1 MLLTKMDNRS
11 AIDNILPICL
21 RENSCECFNIIFR
34 TPSFYDSKDV
44 LQYTTY
50 NQTELKKYIEEIRK
64 HQEKDRLLNLSK
76 FNDVSAREV
85 KRANDHFLESV
96 KKFQLYINQNR
107 EKGECLLEYF
117 GQDIELLQL
126 IDFYEQI
133 GLTAERSITLFNQ
146 PNTQVQTK
154 FLSETLELHLLCL
167 YIFYQYYN
175 LCVYGK
181 TLCNKNYS
189 NSSVLFFRL
198 K

>member
-11 AIDNILPICL
+11 AIDNILPICI
-21 RENSCECFNIIFR
+21 RENSCNCFNTIFR
-34 TPSFYDSKDV
+34 TPKFYDSKDI

-50 NQTELKKYIEEIRK
+50 NQTELKKYIDEIRK

-96 KKFQLYINQNR
+96 KKFQLYINLNR
-107 EKGECLLEYF
+107 EKGECVLEYYGQDVVLLE
-117 GQDIELLQL
+117 L
-126 IDFYEQI
+126 IKFYEQI
-133 GLTAERSITLFNQ
+133 GLTAEKSIVLFNQ

-154 FLSETLELHLLCL
+154 FLSETLDLHLLCL
-167 YIFYQYYN
+167 YIFYQFNN

-181 TLCNKNYS
+181 TICNQNFC
-189 NSSVLFFRL
+189 NSSAILFRF